1 MVTQEGAL
9 TERRAPLTRD
19 RVLRAAV
26 DLADRA
32 GIEALSMRKLGQ
44 ELGVDAMAL
53 YRHVRDKD
61 DLLDGVVEVVVGEI
75 ERPPPGGPWKAALRE
90 HVMAARGVMLRHPW
104 APRILE
110 ERGTAGP
117 AALAHIDA
125 VLATL
130 LAGGFSMEL
139 SHHAL
144 HSLSSRIFGFHQD
157 LFDDSGRAPDPE
169 AEAQAHR
176 DAGRQLPGAR
186 RPRQGGQPRGWP
198 GRLRRRRRVRVRA
211 RPDPRRPGA
220 TSAIEPPVGALRA
233 PRDLEDDD
241 QVVGLADGVDDPKLA
256 DAEAPEAAAG

>member
-1 MVTQEGAL
+1 MASRRGRNLSKRFEVTDRVVTQEGAL
-9 TERRAPLTRD
+9 TDRRAPLTRD

-26 DLADRA
+26 AVADRG

-75 ERPPPGGPWKAALRE
+75 ERPPPGGPWKSALRE

-130 LAGGFSMEL
+130 LAGGFSMDL

-169 AEAQAHR
+169 AEARLIAMLAVSYPALADLAKAASHE
-176 DAGRQLPGAR
+176 GGLGAC
-186 RPRQGGQPRGWP
+186 
-198 GRLRRRRRVRVRA
+198 
-211 RPDPRRPGA
+211 
-220 TSAIEPPVGALRA
+220 
-233 PRDLEDDD
+233 DDD
-241 QVVGLADGVDDPKLA
+241 VEFAFGLDLILDGL
-256 DAEAPEAAAG
+256 ERLQRSSRR